1 MKKIHVKTGDTVIVS
16 SGDDKGKT
24 GKVLEVSP
32 KEGKVIVEGL
42 NIVKKHV
49 RPRPPK
55 ENGGIVEVEAAMY
68 TSKVQLYCAACAK
81 AGKSGAT
88 RAAHKIDGDKKIR
101 TCAKCGKEL

>member
-1 MKKIHVKTGDTVIVS
+1 MKKLHVKTGDTVIVI

-49 RPRPPK
+49 RPRPPQ

-68 TSKVQLYCAACAK
+68 ACKVQLYCDKCK
-81 AGKSGAT
+81 KPT
-88 RAAHKIDGDKKIR
+88 RAAHKLDGEKKTR
-101 TCAKCGKEL
+101 GCTKCGAEL

>member
-1 MKKIHVKTGDTVIVS
+1 MNIKTGDTVIVL
-16 SGDDKGKT
+16 SGDDKGAK
-24 GKVLEVSP
+24 GKVIAVSP

-68 TSKVQLYCAACAK
+68 ASKVQLYCEACAK
-81 AGKSGAT
+81 AGKSGHT
-88 RAAHKIDGDKKIR
+88 RPAYKIENGKKTR
-101 TCAKCGKEL
+101 VCAKCGAEL